1 MEKWRVDKSSPKVT
15 MNLYRNFKIS
25 HFRAQ
30 GIYRAQANNELKVV
44 YPLDICVETDME
56 THSRILAWKIAWK
69 EEPGRLHTMGSQRV
83 RQDWVTSLSL
93 LEIGEEWASSVR
105 EGVSLPRA
113 ISILYH
119 DFWGAVVLLRWCLLW
134 KWVTLMLDEANLTW
148 SRGWET
154 SKPEEPAPVSGLGLV

>member
-30 GIYRAQANNELKVV
+30 ANNELKVV
-44 YPLDICVETDME
+44 YPLDIGVEKEME
-56 THSRILAWKIAWK
+56 THSSILAWKIPWM

-83 RQDWVTSLSL
+83 RQDWATSLSL

-148 SRGWET
+148 CRGWKT
-154 SKPEEPAPVSGLGLV
+154 SKPEEPAPVSALGLV